1 MRVVVSLSRRTEP
14 YFHAEKLAE
23 LLLRRYPP
31 ERVHTVV
38 VWTKF
43 PATVLSKLHRVL
55 SQYDQVY
62 LHLTVTGFGGTVVEP
77 GVPPAEKVLGS
88 IPELISFLGD
98 PRRLRLRPD
107 PLATFRR
114 GGEVYSNL
122 HLVPEIIRKAAS
134 LGVKSFSSSFMT
146 LYPKVEERLKREGFS
161 FIALGEEEKR
171 YIWRHLEKVAQES
184 GAKLFACCVP
194 GLPKSRCIDGYLLTL
209 LHPRKEPCRTNEAA
223 GQRELCGCTHSV
235 DLGWYTMKCP
245 AGCLYCYG
253 SPLRPRKNL
262 TNIGDERLNYFEN

>member
-14 YFHAEKLAE
+14 YFYSESLGAA
-23 LLLRRYPP
+23 LLRRYPP

-43 PATVLSKLHRVL
+43 PATVLVRWRQIL
-55 SQYDQVY
+55 SRYEQVF
-62 LHLTVTGFGGTVVEP
+62 LHLTVTGFGGSVIEP
-77 GVPPAEKVLGS
+77 GVPPAEEALAAL
-88 IPELISFLGD
+88 PELLAFLGD

-107 PLATFRR
+107 PLATFCR
-114 GGEVYSNL
+114 GEEVYSNL
-122 HLVPEIIRKAAS
+122 HLVPEIIKEAAA

-161 FIALGEEEKR
+161 FMAPGEEEKR
-171 YIWRHLEKVAQES
+171 RIWSNLERVAREA
-184 GAKLFACCVP
+184 GAELFACCVP
-194 GLPKSRCIDGYLLTL
+194 DLPKSRCIDGYQLAL
-209 LHPRKEPCRTNEAA
+209 LHPRQEPCRTDEAA
-223 GQRELCGCTHSV
+223 GQRELCGCTHAV

-253 SPLRPRKNL
+253 SPLRSRKA
-262 TNIGDERLNYFEN
+262 